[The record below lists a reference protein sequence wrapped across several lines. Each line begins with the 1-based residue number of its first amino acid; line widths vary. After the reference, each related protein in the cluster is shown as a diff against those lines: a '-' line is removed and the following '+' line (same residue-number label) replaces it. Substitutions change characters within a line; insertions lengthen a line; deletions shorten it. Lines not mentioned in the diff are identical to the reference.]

1 MPRSLNEKVRAG
13 VQEVDTYFRQRSDA
27 AVVMGASTD
36 QKMTDAMRQLAFGC
50 PADAAAERV
59 RVSESLAHEPLL
71 RHCRVSGKTFE
82 PEYLKRPNKDE
93 LREIE
98 QQYASLGFPGCIECV
113 EVASW
118 MWDRFP
124 VG

>member
-1 MPRSLNEKVRAG
+1 MPRSLYEKVRAG
-13 VQEVDTYFRQRSDA
+13 VLEVDTYFRQRSDA

-36 QKMTDAMRQLAFGC
+36 QKST
-50 PADAAAERV
+50 
-59 RVSESLAHEPLL
+59 L
-71 RHCRVSGKTFE
+71 RA
-82 PEYLKRPNKDE
+82 
-93 LREIE
+93 IE

-113 EVASW
+113 DVASW